1 MMKVLHILNDGPD
14 VDVEIIIEHQS
25 ENNDVEV
32 IDLTEMNISYDEIV
46 DRIEQC
52 DKVISW

>member
-1 MMKVLHILNDGPD
+1 MKVLHILNDG
-14 VDVEIIIEHQS
+14 VDDDAKEIIAHHVKSNE
-25 ENNDVEV
+25 VEV
-32 IDLTEMNISYDEIV
+32 IDLSDLRISYDELV